1 MSDDKG
7 ALEQPVVVPQAITE
21 PTQTAHE
28 EAMNPREALE
38 AMVMAKNEEVRPF
51 ESDETEAPVAPK
63 KEEASVEPTQE
74 ELSNPTER
82 VKSEMLKR
90 INKLTARTKSAEEEL
105 AELRAENERL
115 KRVETKTEAKAEVK
129 ESKPEEKRDPTD
141 AEIDAAY
148 EKALSEGDHKFAAQI
163 ARYLAER
170 TANRIAD
177 ERIKQVESKTA
188 LQSEA
193 QKKQLNDWVTL
204 CRDYEPTTEDGKVD
218 MKHPLNLSNQN
229 GLLYKTALDLFQ
241 DKDLK
246 VKYAGYDTM
255 TGFRIAVN
263 DAYREIL
270 EQGLYKP
277 VRESAKVVSEPKQV
291 RKPVLAEPDSD
302 GADDSAP
309 RNENLM
315 SDADK
320 VREEIKDRQRN
331 RFKRVAAR

>member
-7 ALEQPVVVPQAITE
+7 ALEQPVVVPQAITD

-28 EAMNPREALE
+28 EVMNPREALE
-38 AMVMAKNEEVRPF
+38 AMVMAKNEEVTPL

-115 KRVETKTEAKAEVK
+115 KRGETKTEVKSEVK
-129 ESKPEEKRDPTD
+129 DSKPEEKREPTD
-141 AEIDAAY
+141 SEIDAAY

-188 LQSEA
+188 QQSEA

-204 CRDYEPTTEDGKVD
+204 CRDYEPVTEDGKVD
-218 MKHPLNLSNQN
+218 VKHPLNLSNQN

-246 VKYAGYDTM
+246 SKYAGYDSV

-263 DAYREIL
+263 DAYRGII

-277 VRESAKVVSEPKQV
+277 VRESAKVVVEPKQV
-291 RKPVLAEPDSD
+291 RKPILAEPDSD
-302 GADDSAP
+302 GADDSTP
-309 RNENLM
+309 QNTNLM

-331 RFKRVAAR
+331 RYKRAVAR